1 MKQKFRFRPI
11 IEIIMWLS
19 WLKSSLKFI
28 TQTAKGIYIS
38 PSHLTKDAAGGSVN
52 EDAVLVDHVDDDGD
66 LALVL
71 ALPAQHGHPADL
83 HELLERHGCVGF

>member
-1 MKQKFRFRPI
+1 
-11 IEIIMWLS
+11 MWLS

-28 TQTAKGIYIS
+28 TLNSKGIYIS
-38 PSHLTKDAAGGSVN
+38 PSHLTKDAASGSVN

-71 ALPAQHGHPADL
+71 ALPAQHGYPADL